1 MAIKFQQQVKKQRNL
16 IFFFIILILIAALVL
31 WWGFRTEEEP
41 SGILILERL
50 KRFEINFDVFQNPLL
65 KQLQLID
72 KIPAFEGEL
81 GRDNPFIP
89 F

>member
-1 MAIKFQQQVKKQRNL
+1 MAIKFQQQVKKQRN
-16 IFFFIILILIAALVL
+16 FIILFIMLILIIVFVL
-31 WWGFRTEEEP
+31 WWGFRTEEEAP
-41 SGILILERL
+41 GILISQRL
-50 KRFEINFDVFQNPLL
+50 KKFEINFDIFQNPLL

-72 KIPAFEGEL
+72 KIPAFEGKL

>member
-1 MAIKFQQQVKKQRNL
+1 MAIKFQQQVKKQRN
-16 IFFFIILILIAALVL
+16 FIILFIMLILIITFVL
-31 WWGFRTEEEP
+31 WWGFRTEEDV
-41 SGILILERL
+41 SGILILQRL
-50 KRFEINFDVFQNPLL
+50 KKFEINFDIFQNPLL

>member
-1 MAIKFQQQVKKQRNL
+1 MI
-16 IFFFIILILIAALVL
+16 FIILILTITFVL

-41 SGILILERL
+41 SGILILQRL
-50 KRFEINFDVFQNPLL
+50 KKFEINFDIFQNPLL

>member
-1 MAIKFQQQVKKQRNL
+1 M
-16 IFFFIILILIAALVL
+16 LILIITFVL
-31 WWGFRTEEEP
+31 WWGFRTEEDV
-41 SGILILERL
+41 SGILILQRL
-50 KRFEINFDVFQNPLL
+50 KKFEINFDIFQNPLL

>member
-1 MAIKFQQQVKKQRNL
+1 MAIKFQQQVKKQRNFIIL
-16 IFFFIILILIAALVL
+16 FIILILIITFVL
-31 WWGFRTEEEP
+31 LWGFRTEEEP
-41 SGILILERL
+41 SGILISRRL
-50 KRFEINFDVFQNPLL
+50 KKFEINFDIFQNPLL

>member
-1 MAIKFQQQVKKQRNL
+1 MAIKFQQQVKKQRN
-16 IFFFIILILIAALVL
+16 FIILFIVLILITAFIL
-31 WWGFRTEEEP
+31 WRGFRTEEDSLE
-41 SGILILERL
+41 ILISERL
-50 KRFEINFDVFQNPLL
+50 EELEINFDIFQNPLL

-72 KIPAFEGEL
+72 KTPVFEGEI

>member
-1 MAIKFQQQVKKQRNL
+1 MAIKFQQQVKKQRN
-16 IFFFIILILIAALVL
+16 FIILFIMLILIIAFVL
-31 WWGFRTEEEP
+31 WWGFKTEEEP
-41 SGILILERL
+41 SGILISQRL
-50 KRFEINFDVFQNPLL
+50 KKFEINFDIFQNPLL